1 MITFNSMKFQ
11 FFSGIRLAIDT
22 MFRMCLPRDDIRSY
36 LLLKNL
42 LRQLSVACMALPGV
56 ILRFEFWNALD
67 FKNCNRLLF
76 REKNMANLI
85 STWFKRHFSD
95 PQVVI
100 LAVLLI
106 VGTVVILMLGNMLA
120 PVLASVVIAY
130 LLEGLVSILQRCK
143 VPRFVAVLLVFFG
156 FIIFLLFL
164 LLGLFPLV
172 WQQLGQLFQQLPTM
186 ISWSQREL
194 LRLPERYP
202 DFISEKQ
209 LLEIISV
216 LRSELTELGQAIL
229 SRSVASVRGFISILV
244 YTFLMPLLVFFLLK
258 DKVRLLK
265 WVTQFLPDNQSLA
278 AEVWREVDRKIG
290 NYIRG
295 KFWEILIIWA
305 VTFLI
310 FKILGLQ
317 FAMLISLF
325 VGLSVL
331 IPYFG
336 AIAMIFPVASIAYF
350 QWGWSSHFAYVLVLY
365 IVLQF
370 LDGNVLV
377 PLLFSEVVNIHPVAI
392 MVSVLVFGGMWGF
405 WGVFFAIPLAT
416 LVQAVLKTWAQ
427 HRKRDTDEQPAEK
440 RLEKGSV

>member
-1 MITFNSMKFQ
+1 
-11 FFSGIRLAIDT
+11 
-22 MFRMCLPRDDIRSY
+22 
-36 LLLKNL
+36 
-42 LRQLSVACMALPGV
+42 
-56 ILRFEFWNALD
+56 
-67 FKNCNRLLF
+67 
-76 REKNMANLI
+76 MANLI

-130 LLEGLVSILQRCK
+130 LLEGLVSILQRYK

-209 LLEIISV
+209 LLEIMSV
-216 LRSELTELGQAIL
+216 VRSELTELGQTIL

-244 YTFLMPLLVFFLLK
+244 YTFLMPLLVFFFLK

-416 LVQAVLKTWAQ
+416 LVQAVLRTWAQ
-427 HRKRDTDEQPAEK
+427 HRKRDTDAQPAEE
-440 RLEKGSV
+440 RLEEGSV